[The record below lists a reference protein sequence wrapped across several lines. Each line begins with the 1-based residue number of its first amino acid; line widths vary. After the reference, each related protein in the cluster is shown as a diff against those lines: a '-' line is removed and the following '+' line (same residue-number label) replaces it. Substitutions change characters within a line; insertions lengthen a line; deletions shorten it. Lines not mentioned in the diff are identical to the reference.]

1 MSIHDTVD
9 RVWCDRLAAFRAGR
23 INEGTRAMGYHELNI
38 GVVIMAASLLAGCTN
53 SDGTANKAGTGA
65 IIGGLTGVAAG
76 QIVGGGT
83 GATVLGGVVGA
94 GVGGLIGANQDR

>member
-1 MSIHDTVD
+1 
-9 RVWCDRLAAFRAGR
+9 
-23 INEGTRAMGYHELNI
+23 MGYHGLKI
-38 GVVIMAASLLAGCTN
+38 GVVIMAALLLVECTN